1 MKNIGM
7 VGALILLF
15 ASLGNAAT
23 GMISGTVKGPDGVPF
38 RAAFVRAENV
48 QNKMTTMVLSDN
60 KGYYW
65 AELAPGTY
73 TVWATSVG
81 YKSDPARRPDVKV
94 EEAQTVLLNFTMQK
108 GMVQWDQLTKY
119 QSGVL
124 LPDGKGKD
132 TVLTECYNCHGM
144 GKISSVGRRDYDGWL
159 QAIGV
164 MRELQVANIKPAVA
178 DVVAGYL
185 STVLG
190 PDSSTPQSPA
200 QLPEYQKVKM
210 EHDYWSDDSLNIMYV
225 DYPLAGDVRDRPGVA
240 HVDKDGNAW
249 FEMAGGVGRLNPTT
263 AEVKVWRLN
272 DPSTKPGYRNIHE
285 ALPLKDGSA
294 VWITVHDPNKLARL
308 DLKTEK
314 WEVYSDEYNGPR
326 VAQME
331 ANSPWPRLKTLPGG
345 QNGAARRHTLIA
357 DQQGNIWT
365 TGRPL
370 AKFDIETKK
379 FIDFPDVPD
388 TYGIRLDQ
396 QGNVWAAEF
405 NSHDHHSLVKIDSK
419 TNKVTKYKLPDPN
432 SRPRRVKIDSKGYVW
447 VADYAMG
454 RATRFDPKTETFKEF
469 QLPGPM
475 PTPYGFEVDHNDNVW
490 YASMYTDVMGMLDPK
505 TGKVTEYASPYGEK
519 GSRDMDEDSQ
529 GRIWY
534 GAQPNAKVGYFRVRS
549 ESEKALAQKR

>member
-159 QAIGV
+159 QAIDV

-178 DVVAGYL
+178 DVVDGYL
-185 STVLG
+185 S
-190 PDSSTPQSPA
+190 
-200 QLPEYQKVKM
+200 
-210 EHDYWSDDSLNIMYV
+210 
-225 DYPLAGDVRDRPGVA
+225 
-240 HVDKDGNAW
+240 
-249 FEMAGGVGRLNPTT
+249 
-263 AEVKVWRLN
+263 
-272 DPSTKPGYRNIHE
+272 
-285 ALPLKDGSA
+285 
-294 VWITVHDPNKLARL
+294 
-308 DLKTEK
+308 
-314 WEVYSDEYNGPR
+314 
-326 VAQME
+326 
-331 ANSPWPRLKTLPGG
+331 
-345 QNGAARRHTLIA
+345 
-357 DQQGNIWT
+357 
-365 TGRPL
+365 
-370 AKFDIETKK
+370 
-379 FIDFPDVPD
+379 
-388 TYGIRLDQ
+388 
-396 QGNVWAAEF
+396 
-405 NSHDHHSLVKIDSK
+405 
-419 TNKVTKYKLPDPN
+419 
-432 SRPRRVKIDSKGYVW
+432 
-447 VADYAMG
+447 
-454 RATRFDPKTETFKEF
+454 
-469 QLPGPM
+469 
-475 PTPYGFEVDHNDNVW
+475 
-490 YASMYTDVMGMLDPK
+490 
-505 TGKVTEYASPYGEK
+505 
-519 GSRDMDEDSQ
+519 
-529 GRIWY
+529 
-534 GAQPNAKVGYFRVRS
+534 
-549 ESEKALAQKR
+549 